1 MVACFKPAP
10 QLTVDVLIGVQDAL
24 GACTESKRQKGPL
37 RLSIRLSPAA
47 IALIPLT
54 LWFVVAII
62 KITGAGH
69 SDAISWVQS
78 PFNAI
83 MLLLLIVATFYHMQL
98 GLQVVIEDYVHSE
111 VTKTTLMLAQKL
123 TSFALGVAA
132 GFAVLKIAFGG

>member
-1 MVACFKPAP
+1 MSLQSPLSRAR
-10 QLTVDVLIGVQDAL
+10 GL
-24 GACTESKRQKGPL
+24 GSAKNGTHHWWMQRVT
-37 RLSIRLSPAA
+37 A

-54 LWFVVAII
+54 LWFVVAMI